1 MNKRIDFYE
10 TYYKNVSPTD
20 FEVVKKDDKIEIK
33 GFDNKYPK
41 GFSAKD
47 VKQYPVNNEDM
58 DNNETFEFG
67 GKLNMKERY
76 FDYDVW
82 LVRNEVYRKD
92 IFSSNELEYKRA
104 EYPLSTFEILS
115 KNAIK
120 QFINFFDENRI
131 KPREVIDQPH
141 MKQITY
147 EFKDRDRDGYTLLII
162 EPMKINKSLIT
173 LGIGRL
179 TNDQTFFDRWSSYTS
194 IYNKGGMISEQQR
207 KENELQY
214 IDYLKKK
221 GCYRPL
227 SRFQGKFA
235 VDLDN
240 IIGFLKKIDK
250 NFTIDTNPNNFG
262 YTFEMGGTM
271 CLFDIEDVQNDGGAW
286 ELIEDKYSTI
296 EPFENPINNNNYQ
309 LLGMGEA
316 SQGGVFL
323 DKRDGSVIKLT
334 ASPFEVLGTHK
345 VMEAQK
351 KDENYLYNFPAIDWI
366 KNVGKLELEKN
377 VHTKYPSP
385 NNYYAIRRSDIVPF
399 NGAEKDEVACYLEQI
414 IEYWKIVEEL
424 KGYSGTALLQDEYD
438 DGLDVVGNYWK
449 NNYKKGGKVKTYRN
463 KYNKKYGYSENESH
477 SLKEISKDTGVSKKG
492 LQKIYNKGI
501 GAYKTNPQSVRPNVK
516 SKEQW
521 AMGRVY
527 SAVMGGKASKIDAK
541 ELKMLKGGNISTLY
555 LRS

>member
-20 FEVVKKDDKIEIK
+20 FEVVKKDNKIEIT

-41 GFSAKD
+41 RFSAKD

-67 GKLNMKERY
+67 GKLNMKERF

-92 IFSSNELEYKRA
+92 IYSPNELEYKRA

-131 KPREVIDQPH
+131 EPREVIDKAW
-141 MKQITY
+141 MKKITY
-147 EFKDRDRDGYTLLII
+147 QFNDRDRDGYTLLII
-162 EPMKINKSLIT
+162 EPMKIHKSLIT
-173 LGIGRL
+173 LGIGQL
-179 TNDQTFFDRWSSYTS
+179 TNDPTLSDRWSSYTS
-194 IYNKGGMISEQQR
+194 IYNKGGMISEKER
-207 KENELQY
+207 KENELKY
-214 IDYLKKK
+214 INSLKSKDCFK
-221 GCYRPL
+221 PM
-227 SRFQGKFA
+227 SMFQAKFSF
-235 VDLDN
+235 DLEL
-240 IIGFLKKIDK
+240 IIELLKKIDK

-262 YTFEMGGTM
+262 YTFEKGGSM
-271 CLFDIEDVQNDGGAW
+271 CLFDIEDVQDDGGAW

-296 EPFENPINNNNYQ
+296 EPFENPINNDNYIV
-309 LLGMGEA
+309 LGMGVA

-351 KDENYLYNFPAIDWI
+351 NNEDYLMFFPAIDWI

-377 VHTKYPSP
+377 VHTKYPSS

-399 NGAEKDEVACYLEQI
+399 DSHEQKEIACYLFQVI
-414 IEYWKIVEEL
+414 DYWRMVENV
-424 KGYSGTALLQDEYD
+424 GYGGKALLMDEFD
-438 DGLDVVGNYWK
+438 KGIEVVGNYWK

>member
-20 FEVVKKDDKIEIK
+20 FEVVKKDDKIEIT

-41 GFSAKD
+41 RFSAKD

-67 GKLNMKERY
+67 GKLNMKERF

-92 IFSSNELEYKRA
+92 IYSPNELEYKRA

-131 KPREVIDQPH
+131 EPREVIDKAW
-141 MKQITY
+141 MKKITY
-147 EFKDRDRDGYTLLII
+147 QFNDRDRDGYTLLII
-162 EPMKINKSLIT
+162 EPMKIHKSLIT
-173 LGIGRL
+173 LGIGQL
-179 TNDQTFFDRWSSYTS
+179 TNDPTLSDRWSSYTS
-194 IYNKGGMISEQQR
+194 IYNKGGMISEKER
-207 KENELQY
+207 KENELKY
-214 IDYLKKK
+214 INSLKSKDCFK
-221 GCYRPL
+221 PM
-227 SRFQGKFA
+227 SMFQAKFSF
-235 VDLDN
+235 DLEL
-240 IIGFLKKIDK
+240 IIELLKKIDK

-262 YTFEMGGTM
+262 YTFEKGGSM
-271 CLFDIEDVQNDGGAW
+271 CLFDIEDVQDDGGAW

-296 EPFENPINNNNYQ
+296 EPFENPINNDNYIV
-309 LLGMGEA
+309 LGMGVA

-351 KDENYLYNFPAIDWI
+351 NNEDYLMFFPAIDWI

-377 VHTKYPSP
+377 VHTKYPSS

-399 NGAEKDEVACYLEQI
+399 DSHEQKEIACYLFQVI
-414 IEYWKIVEEL
+414 DYWRMVENV
-424 KGYSGTALLQDEYD
+424 GYGGKALLMDEFD
-438 DGLDVVGNYWK
+438 KGIEVVGNYWK